1 MSVHP
6 RSRLASLLRIGVAA
20 LAAIYV
26 VSFCVLAVVRLSYPY
41 EVDPLEGNMLAMALR
56 VLHGEPLYA
65 PPSVDYTAF
74 CYPPLYFHVA
84 AAVMRVI
91 GPGYAALRAVSLVA
105 TVATAATIYAVLRR
119 ERVRP
124 WLALAAVAAFIGGY
138 ARTHYVG
145 DAGRVDALALALA
158 LAAIAAMLSGSTL
171 RSAAVA
177 GCLGGLAILAKQP
190 MAVLVAGAAAYQ
202 LGRGPRL
209 RAVVF
214 VAATAAS
221 ALAALAWM
229 GLLFD
234 PWLAFYC
241 LDVPASHHLRAWDL
255 AVLAPVFVVTTL
267 PIALGAPLVDRRWRR
282 AWLADPWSI
291 TTLGYLAM
299 SLVARAKEGGSAN
312 VFLPMVA
319 LAAIQ
324 LGRYLESL
332 CDRLPRTALALL
344 AGQLALLWW
353 SPLAIWPTARDVA
366 RGDRVVAQIAA
377 LPGDVYAMAF
387 PAYAV
392 LAGKPW
398 HAHYIALCDLQRL
411 APGIAD
417 ELAQLVASGR
427 LAAVLPPFPDLGETD
442 GCDVPGLA
450 DHYRRAGTLDAIDA
464 AAQPSDAAA
473 VFGGPQLFEL
483 VHGGRLGPIY
493 TSEPQQQLAR

>member
-1 MSVHP
+1 MSVLP
-6 RSRLASLLRIGVAA
+6 RSRLASPLQLGVAA

-41 EVDPLEGNMLAMALR
+41 EVDPLEGNVLAMALR

-65 PPSVDYTAF
+65 APSVDYTAF

-91 GPGYAALRAVSLVA
+91 GPGYAALRTVSLVA
-105 TVATAATIYAVLRR
+105 TVATSATIYAVLRR
-119 ERVRP
+119 DRVRP
-124 WLALAAVAAFIGGY
+124 WLALAAVAVFVGGY

-145 DAGRVDALALALA
+145 DAGRVDALALALG
-158 LAAIAAMLSGSTL
+158 LAAIAVMISGRTW
-171 RSAAVA
+171 RSAAIA

-209 RAVVF
+209 RALVF
-214 VAATAAS
+214 VAAIAGS

-229 GLLFD
+229 GLLLD
-234 PWLAFYC
+234 PWLMFYC
-241 LDVPASHHLRAWDL
+241 LDVPASHHLRTWDL
-255 AVLAPVFVVTTL
+255 TVLGPVFIVTTL
-267 PIALGAPLVDRRWRR
+267 PIALAAPLADRRWRR

-312 VFLPMVA
+312 VFLPLIA

-324 LGRYLESL
+324 LGRYLEPL
-332 CDRLPRTALALL
+332 HERRPRAALL
-344 AGQLALLWW
+344 LAFGQLVLLWW

-366 RGDRVVAQIAA
+366 RGDRVVTQIAA
-377 LPGDVYAMAF
+377 LPGDVWATAF

-392 LAGKPW
+392 RAGKPW
-398 HAHYIALCDLQRL
+398 HAHYVALCDLRRL
-411 APGIAD
+411 APEVTE
-417 ELAQLVASGR
+417 ELAHIVATGR
-427 LAAVLPPFPDLGETD
+427 FAAVVSPSPDPGAADPCDLPALD
-442 GCDVPGLA
+442 
-450 DHYRRAGTLDAIDA
+450 DHYRLAGALDAA
-464 AAQPSDAAA
+464 VPSTSDADAL
-473 VFGGPQLFEL
+473 FGGPQLFGL
-483 VHGGRLGPIY
+483 VHGGKLGPIY
-493 TSEPQQQLAR
+493 TFAARGPDRGL